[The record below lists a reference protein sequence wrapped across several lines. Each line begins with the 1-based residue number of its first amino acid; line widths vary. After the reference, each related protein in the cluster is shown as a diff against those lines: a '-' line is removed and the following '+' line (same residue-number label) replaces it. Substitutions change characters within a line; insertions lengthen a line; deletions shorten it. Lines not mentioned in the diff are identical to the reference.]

1 MDSMVY
7 NQKLMDLL
15 DDNNTYEQISL
26 QTITNNISNFNK
38 SYKKTNLQ
46 WRSILV
52 LINQLP
58 PKMYGLPKP
67 IASGDRKFLHQSA
80 QPPWGSVGCRSKM
93 KNILG

>member
-7 NQKLMDLL
+7 NQKLIDLL

-26 QTITNNISNFNK
+26 QTITNILATLTNPT
-38 SYKKTNLQ
+38 KTNLQ

-58 PKMYGLPKP
+58 PIIPKIYGLPKP
-67 IASGDRKFLHQSA
+67 INQIFL
-80 QPPWGSVGCRSKM
+80 
-93 KNILG
+93 